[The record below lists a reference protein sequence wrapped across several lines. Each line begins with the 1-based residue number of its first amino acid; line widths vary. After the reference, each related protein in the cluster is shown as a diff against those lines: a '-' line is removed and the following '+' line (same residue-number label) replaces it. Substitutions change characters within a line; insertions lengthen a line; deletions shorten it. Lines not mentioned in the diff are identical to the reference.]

1 MNDQRD
7 VVISGR
13 TPRYGILNRLAYGV
27 GEFFG
32 GGCFVIINTFF
43 IVFLT
48 DALGMNAALAGTIPM
63 VGKIWDAITDP
74 IMGNIT
80 DRTKSRFGAKR
91 LYILIG
97 SFASAITFVLLWLN
111 IDSPSMTMKYI
122 FYIVMYCLFSTGFT
136 VLSVPYNGL
145 LPDMMDDYSMR
156 ARFSN
161 IRMVFSTIGAS
172 ACGLVPAFIIKDNT
186 DADSYMRCA
195 ILFGILFFVC
205 SITVFFGTWER
216 QKEPIRTSL
225 AESFPQAA
233 SVFRN
238 RSYLLFL
245 GLYLGGQCGMDF
257 VSGMAVY
264 YVKDVLHGYDK
275 GWFMIIMAVLMVSQL
290 IGMAIFG
297 PLMSKTSKKL
307 TILIAAPVRLIGVLG
322 LLGFSYEGASLIPIL
337 VLAALIGLGNA
348 GSLTAIFAIMADMT
362 DIDEVITSLRRPGIV
377 SSMATFIRK
386 ISAGLSAAAI
396 GFMLSAVGY
405 DEMLATQG
413 IAQAASTQHGIG
425 LCFIFAPAI
434 MTVLLL
440 IVGIAFPV
448 TGKEFRVVQKE
459 IARRKSGLD
468 EEPTEEE
475 KKILEKVTGY
485 DFERLWMP
493 ENARLKN
500 RSAD

>member
-1 MNDQRD
+1 MKEE
-7 VVISGR
+7 ISGR
-13 TPRYGILNRLAYGV
+13 KPGYGFFNRLVYGI

-63 VGKIWDAITDP
+63 VGKIWDAVTDP

-80 DRTKSRFGAKR
+80 DRTRSKFGAKR
-91 LYILIG
+91 FYILIG

-111 IDSPSMTMKYI
+111 ISSPSMTVKYI

-136 VLSVPYNGL
+136 ILSVPYNGL
-145 LPDMMDDYSMR
+145 LPDMMDDYAIR
-156 ARFSN
+156 AKFSN
-161 IRMVFSTIGAS
+161 MRMVFSTLGAS

-186 DADSYMRCA
+186 DPAGYMRCA
-195 ILFGILFFVC
+195 VLFGILFFAC
-205 SITVFFGTWER
+205 SITVFFGTWEK

-264 YVKDVLHGYDK
+264 YVKDVLNGYSK
-275 GWFMIIMAVLMVSQL
+275 GWFMYIMAVLMVSQL

-297 PLMSKTSKKL
+297 PFMSRTSKKL
-307 TILIAAPVRLIGVLG
+307 TILVAAPVRLLGVLG
-322 LLGFSYEGASLIPIL
+322 LFAFSHEGTSLVPIL

-348 GSLTAIFAIMADMT
+348 GSLTGIFAIMADMT
-362 DIDEVITSLRRPGIV
+362 DVDEVITSMRRPGMV

-386 ISAGLSAAAI
+386 ISAGLSSATI
-396 GFMLSAVGY
+396 GLMLSAVGY
-405 DEMLATQG
+405 DEAVANQG
-413 IAQAASTQHGIG
+413 LQQAASTQHGIG
-425 LCFIFAPAI
+425 MCFILAPAI
-434 MTVLLL
+434 LTVILL
-440 IVGIAFPV
+440 IVAILFPI
-448 TGKEFRVVQKE
+448 TGKEFRIVQKDV
-459 IARRKSGLD
+459 ARRKGEESG
-468 EEPTEEE
+468 ETTEEE
-475 KKILEKVTGY
+475 KRILEKVTGY
-485 DFERLWMP
+485 SYDRLWNT
-493 ENARLKN
+493 ENAGLKQG
-500 RSAD
+500 SKAVV